1 MAQAEQP
8 FLRVRSGD
16 DYRVEGQ
23 PSCVLGHRLPRPG
36 GTPDGVFAEWRWD
49 GGRLTVANDRYG
61 FQPLFYFTR
70 PGEIALAPAVQ
81 TLLDQGAPRDLD
93 WDALA
98 VFLRLGFFLGED
110 TPLRAIRAVPPGAVF
125 HWSPAGLV
133 VRGRPP
139 GWPETRHLDRAVALR
154 TYQDLFAEAV
164 RRRRPEGPFALPL
177 SGGRDS
183 RHILL
188 ELCRQGFKPDLTAT
202 VDLPQSTDGHVAA
215 AVAAELGLRHLRVAA
230 PRPSPALERRKNVE
244 THFCA
249 DEHAWIL
256 PLRDTLQGRCD
267 TLYDGIGG
275 DVLSAG
281 LFLDPD
287 ALALF
292 RRCSPHAPRGAP
304 HAECEGYT
312 PPPGTTALA
321 DLARTLFA
329 REHPVPV
336 VPRLLNAEAA
346 RKLGEDRAVERL
358 TAELRRHVDA
368 PNPCGSFFFWNRT
381 RREIAL
387 SPFSIFSRF
396 RVFVPFLD
404 HDVVDFL
411 TGLPAEMF
419 LDHTFHDQ
427 AIAQAYPQWA
437 HLPYAVKQEPRFR
450 FADLALAWQAWHRL
464 RGRRQTALNLPYLL
478 PRLARAGLD
487 PRYNRRSI
495 NFLTTLPAY
504 WAQLED
510 LTFNPAPG
518 SR

>member
-1 MAQAEQP
+1 MATAQAEQL
-8 FLRVRSGD
+8 FIRVRGGD
-16 DYRVEGQ
+16 GCRVEGQ

-49 GGRLTVANDRYG
+49 GEQLTVVNDRYG

-70 PGEIALAPAVQ
+70 PGEIGLAPAVQ
-81 TLLDQGAPRDLD
+81 TLLDRGAPRDLD

-110 TPLRAIRAVPPGAVF
+110 TPFQAIRAVPPGAVF
-125 HWSPAGLV
+125 RWSPAGLV
-133 VRGRPP
+133 VQGRPP
-139 GWPETRHLDRAVALR
+139 SWPETRRLDRAGVLR
-154 TYQDLFAEAV
+154 TYQELFAEAV
-164 RRRRPEGPFALPL
+164 RRRRPEGPFALLL

-183 RHILL
+183 RHILF
-188 ELCRQGFKPDLTAT
+188 ELCRQGFKPDLAAT
-202 VDLPQSTDGHVAA
+202 VDLPQSTDGRIAA
-215 AVAAELGLRHLRVAA
+215 AIAVELGLRHLRVAA
-230 PRPSPALERRKNVE
+230 PRPSPALEQRKNRE

-267 TLYDGIGG
+267 ILYDGIGG

-287 ALALF
+287 SLSLF
-292 RRCSPHAPRGAP
+292 RAGRQCSPHAPR
-304 HAECEGYT
+304 EDYT
-312 PPPGTTALA
+312 PPAGATAIA
-321 DLARTLFA
+321 DLARALFA
-329 REHPVPV
+329 REHPVPI
-336 VPRLLNAEAA
+336 VPRLLNAETA
-346 RKLGEDRAVERL
+346 RKLGDDRAVERL
-358 TAELRRHVDA
+358 TAELRRHADA

-387 SPFSIFSRF
+387 SPFSIFGAF
-396 RVFVPFLD
+396 RVFAPFLD

-411 TGLPAEMF
+411 AGLPAELF

-437 HLPYAVKQEPRFR
+437 HLPYAAKQEPRFR
-450 FADLALAWQAWHRL
+450 FADLALAWQTRRRL
-464 RGRRQTALNLPYLL
+464 RRRRHTALNLPYLL
-478 PRLARAGLD
+478 PRLLRAGLD

-495 NFLTTLPAY
+495 GFLTTLPAY

-510 LTFNPAPG
+510 LALGPV
-518 SR
+518 